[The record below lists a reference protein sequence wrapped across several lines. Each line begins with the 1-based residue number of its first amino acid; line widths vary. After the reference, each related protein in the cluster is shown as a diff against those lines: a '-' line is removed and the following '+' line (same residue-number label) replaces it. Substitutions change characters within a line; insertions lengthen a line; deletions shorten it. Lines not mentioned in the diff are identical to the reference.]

1 VTGWRTALRIA
12 RREARHARGRSAL
25 VVAMIAL
32 PMAALAF
39 VAAAQATFRLSPG
52 ERADRLMGT
61 AQALVIWPEGQPV
74 VQRPGELFWGP
85 ANVNQPGGGPFQVSG
100 SGPASAASVERLLA
114 LLPPGSRASGEQLSA
129 MTVRTANGT
138 GTLATRTLDLADPL
152 TRGILRPLSGRAPAG
167 AGEVA
172 LTPAASR
179 RLGAGPGGTVR
190 SGDGAA
196 VSRVVGILEDPT
208 DLEAATIVA
217 PVAAY
222 AGPRQEQEI
231 TQRWLVATPRPLT
244 WNDVKRLNQ
253 HGVVAVSRHVLEHPP
268 GAAERY
274 PGLAAASGASLQ
286 LPALVGGL
294 ALLEVVLLAGPA
306 FAVGARRR
314 RRELALLAAA
324 GGTPAHLRRV
334 VLADGVV
341 LGLVAAAG
349 GLALGIGAAAAGRP
363 LVEEHLA
370 LARSGAFRVD
380 PPAQVALAGV
390 AVATAV
396 LAAMVPAWIASRQ
409 DVVAALAGRRGI
421 TRSRRRWLV
430 LGLVLAAAGG
440 GVAATGALRVEAA
453 LILAGLVVVEL
464 GLVLCTPAIV
474 GLAAR
479 LGQVLPL
486 SVRIALRQTS
496 RNRTAAAPAISAVMA
511 AVVGSLAVGVLLS
524 ASSQR
529 NAEGYRS
536 LTRPGQV
543 VLDHTGKLGDSQ
555 EPVPPRAIA
564 ALRRLLPVEHVDLL
578 GQLSC
583 GREQCA
589 VLPQVPAGRDCPAA
603 PWVLGRDPNP
613 GEQRAARQD
622 ARCDGVGYSYRYFE
636 HLVSDNFTLIVDAD
650 PATVAA
656 LTGLPAEDAS
666 RTADALRAGKV
677 VVDHSRYLH
686 GGSVTLAVRE
696 FSITP
701 GKSKKEDQRLVTTP
715 GFALPRPPRAP
726 VLLLTART
734 ARSLGLGSVRS
745 LALATTSRMPTV
757 AEADRLQSEL
767 DPIGVYVE
775 RGPRA
780 SGDTRSLLL
789 LALAAGVIALGAAAI
804 ATGLAAAD
812 SRADL
817 GTLAAV
823 GASPRVRRGLSLS
836 QSGVIAGLGS
846 LLGAAAGLGGSIAVL
861 IALNRG
867 AAVLWPAPT
876 PYPITVPWPNVGIAL
891 LVVPLVAM
899 LGAGLLTRSR
909 LPIERRL

>member
-12 RREARHARGRSAL
+12 RREARRARGRSAL

-32 PMAALAF
+32 PLAALAF
-39 VAAAQATFRLSPG
+39 IATAQDTFRLTPK

-74 VQRPGELFWGP
+74 VQRSGELVWGP
-85 ANVNQPGGGPFQVSG
+85 ANVNQARGGPFQVGG
-100 SGPASAASVERLLA
+100 SGPATGAKVERLLA
-114 LLPPGSRASGEQLSA
+114 LLPPGSRATGEQLGA
-129 MTVRTANGT
+129 MTVRTVNGT

-152 TRGILRPLSGRAPAG
+152 TRGILRPLSGRAPAAG
-167 AGEVA
+167 GEVA

-179 RLGAGPGGTVR
+179 RVGAGLGGTVR
-190 SGDGAA
+190 SADGAR
-196 VSRVVGILEDPT
+196 SDRVVGILEDPT
-208 DLEAATIVA
+208 DLEAATIVSR
-217 PVAAY
+217 VAAP
-222 AGPRQEQEI
+222 ADPRQAQEV

-244 WNDVKRLNQ
+244 WNDVKRLNS
-253 HGVVAVSRHVLEHPP
+253 HGVVAVSRYVLAHPP

-274 PGLAAASGASLQ
+274 PGFAGASVASLG
-286 LPALVGGL
+286 LPTLVGGL
-294 ALLEVVLLAGPA
+294 ALLEIVLLAGPA

-363 LVEEHLA
+363 LIEEHLA
-370 LARSGAFRVD
+370 LARSGGFRVY
-380 PPAQVALAGV
+380 PLAQVVLAGV
-390 AVATAV
+390 AVATGV
-396 LAAMVPAWIASRQ
+396 LAAMVPAWIAARQ

-421 TRSRRRWLV
+421 IRSRRRWVV
-430 LGLVLAAAGG
+430 LGVVLAAAGA

-464 GLVLCTPAIV
+464 GLVLCTPAMV

-479 LGQVLPL
+479 LGHFLPL
-486 SVRIALRQTS
+486 TARIALRQTS

-511 AVVGSLAVGVLLS
+511 AVVGSLAVGVILS

-529 NAEGYRS
+529 NAEDYRS

-543 VLDHTGKLGDSQ
+543 VLDHTGKLDDRQ
-555 EPVPPRAIA
+555 EAVPPPAIA
-564 ALRRLLPVEHVDLL
+564 ILRRLMPVEDVALL
-578 GQLSC
+578 GQPTC
-583 GREQCA
+583 GRVQCV
-589 VLPQVPAGRDCPAA
+589 VLPQVPAGRDCPEA
-603 PWVLGRDPNP
+603 PWILRRDPTP
-613 GEQRAARQD
+613 AEQRAARRD
-622 ARCDGVGYSYRYFE
+622 HRCDGVGYSYRYFKY
-636 HLVSDNFTLIVDAD
+636 LVSDNFTLIVDAD

-677 VVDHSRYLH
+677 VVDHPRYLH
-686 GGSVTLAVRE
+686 GGRVTLAVRE
-696 FSITP
+696 FSLVP
-701 GKSKKEDQRLVTTP
+701 GKSKKEDQRSVTTA

-726 VLLLTART
+726 VLLMTART

-745 LALATTSRMPTV
+745 LALATTSRVPKV

-780 SGDTRSLLL
+780 SDDTRSLLL

-867 AAVLWPAPT
+867 TAVLWPAPT
-876 PYPITVPWPNVGIAL
+876 PYPITVPWLNVGIAL
-891 LVVPLVAM
+891 LVVPVVAM
-899 LGAGLLTRSR
+899 LGAGLLARSS